1 MAKTPEM
8 STDFARWYTDSFM
21 EEGKTRAARWKGVV
35 DTAAAA
41 DFITVEVLVRYAFA
55 TTVPAEGW
63 KHENLAERHRAVLA
77 SISGGTSPMVPA
89 TDRREL
95 QVLCAAVLARLF
107 ATLPVAAIAVLNAS
121 FEGSRTADL
130 PMDLAGLAKHAL
142 VELSRKKHA
151 RPDEK
156 EFEIKA
162 PEVEFEVSDEALAA
176 MSPAQWKDELDT
188 LRDAAQTAANMIAD
202 RQNRVTKLLVRQI
215 SLGNEELQMLWW
227 LIGGHS
233 SVSDA
238 PFTKVDSALRPLA
251 FGKELGELTKV
262 SPGPASVKALLSR
275 AGIADE
281 VLKVSDTVNAADMG
295 WIKEVTKSPR
305 VSPVTTPLH
314 FALEKRAEV
323 GSDDAWPPLWVSM
336 TGLPAEASIS
346 AIKLAE
352 LFYREHLFL
361 HVSD

>member
-8 STDFARWYTDSFM
+8 SVDFARWYADTFM
-21 EEGKTRAARWKGVV
+21 DEGKTRIARWKGVV
-35 DTAAAA
+35 DTAATA

-55 TTVPAEGW
+55 TTVPPEGW
-63 KHENLAERHRAVLA
+63 KHENLAESHRAVLTT
-77 SISGGTSPMVPA
+77 ISGGSSPMVPTA
-89 TDRREL
+89 DRREL
-95 QVLCAAVLARLF
+95 QVLCAAALARLF

-121 FEGSRTADL
+121 FEGSRSADL

-162 PEVEFEVSDEALAA
+162 PAIEFEVSEEASAA

-188 LRDAAQTAANMIAD
+188 LRDAAQTAGNIMVD

-215 SLGNEELQMLWW
+215 SLGDEELQMLWW

-233 SVSDA
+233 SVANA
-238 PFTKVDSALRPLA
+238 PFTKVDGALRPLA

-281 VLKVSDTVNAADMG
+281 VLKISDTVNAADID
-295 WIKEVTKSPR
+295 WIKDVTKSPR

-314 FALEKRAEV
+314 FALEKRVEV
-323 GSDDAWPPLWVSM
+323 GSDDAWLPMWGSM
-336 TGLPAEASIS
+336 TGLPADASMS
-346 AIKLAE
+346 ALKLAE

-361 HVSD
+361 HVND